1 LVFSMKYIVF
11 RPSVPSSSRAMTRSP
26 LALGS
31 SALTPRCLV
40 VLPLAA
46 REDNKITESLVRD
59 IWLSHPD

>member
-1 LVFSMKYIVF
+1 MKYIVF
-11 RPSVPSSSRAMTRSP
+11 RPSAASSSRAMTRSP

-31 SALTPRCLV
+31 SALTPRYLV